1 MRWSPRSWLLVVPAV
16 VLLAVSAPPSRADPA
31 PGPAWRPWDLGL
43 EEAKTSGRP
52 VLVDVYTD
60 WCGWCRR
67 MKAEVYTRPEV
78 RAYLDEHFVTVKL
91 NAEASDPARY
101 EGRAFTSRSLAARFG
116 VSGYPT
122 TIFLRPDGGHLV
134 SGPGY
139 LESGPFL
146 QVLRYI
152 GDGHMGRGVSFQD
165 FTRQTTPG
173 GAGRRA
179 AGR

>member
-1 MRWSPRSWLLVVPAV
+1 VKSAISLLFVACLTLPAY
-16 VLLAVSAPPSRADPA
+16 AGSGAAAPASPA
-31 PGPAWRPWDLGL
+31 PTPASGMAWRAWDRGI
-43 EEAKTSGRP
+43 EESRTSGRP

-78 RAYLDEHFVTVKL
+78 RDYLEEHFILIEL

-101 EGRAFTSRSLAARFG
+101 EGKAYTSRSLAARFG

-122 TIFLRPDGGHLV
+122 TVFLRPGGDHLV
-134 SGPGY
+134 SVPGY
-139 LESGPFL
+139 IESPRFL

-152 GDGHMGRGVSFQD
+152 GDGYMDRGVSFQD
-165 FTRQTTPG
+165 YTKQTAP
-173 GAGRRA
+173 A
-179 AGR
+179 APHR